1 MRMKKGCDDSPMG
14 SDYLLVLGII
24 LLCNFKTAIFG
35 ILCIIAACMIKKKKR
50 VFISKTASASI
61 REAISSKQMLR
72 FFI

>member
-35 ILCIIAACMIKKKKR
+35 ILCIIAACMIKKKKTIKDKKGIH
-50 VFISKTASASI
+50 FKDSFGEYS
-61 REAISSKQMLR
+61 
-72 FFI
+72 